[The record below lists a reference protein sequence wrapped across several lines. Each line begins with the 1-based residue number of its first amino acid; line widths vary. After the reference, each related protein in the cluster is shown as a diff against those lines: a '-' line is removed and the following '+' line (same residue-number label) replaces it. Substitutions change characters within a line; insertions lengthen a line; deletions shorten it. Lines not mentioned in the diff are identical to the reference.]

1 MSNEETEWFLC
12 LGDAV
17 AGPLAWEELQARV
30 RAAHAEELA
39 CVRAPDTEAWK
50 TYKAVAEDQ
59 GAPCPSA
66 GAPADQEA
74 LRFCETAVRVGLIPQ
89 ETATRALTERASA
102 QPGSRSLSI
111 YAYMQKHD
119 ILTVDQ
125 IATVV
130 AAQMGEAQ
138 EEPAGDPRR
147 ASGSAAMPPRAA
159 LLPKFSTLFPFR
171 IWIAERPLSLRAVRG
186 LALYV
191 LWPILI
197 AQLLTANTTLG
208 DVIWGLGIYFG
219 AISGY
224 ILYLWLRPHQA
235 GAARIAGV
243 AAFTALVGGSLV
255 FAGQSLPVF
264 RQLYAVQSAPHFLT
278 RAAGCVFGTGILEEG
293 VKALPLYWLFIRKRN
308 PARLEDC
315 AFLGAVS
322 GLALGVAEA
331 VLYSY
336 AYAQQHATDFV
347 NVWER
352 YREIP
357 QVLYAVYMVEQMAR
371 LISLPLLHALW
382 TALLGIFIGLGARL
396 QRKRAVLVLLGLGF
410 AALLHGL
417 YNATLYENDPYP
429 KLAIG
434 VALLTLFFFVVYSRS
449 GDWILARLIERP
461 NQVEASS

>member
-1 MSNEETEWFLC
+1 MTTVDQATGKKATGEEAKWFLC

-17 AGPLAWEELQARV
+17 AGPLTWEELQARV
-30 RAAHAEELA
+30 RAACAEELA
-39 CVRAPDTEAWK
+39 CVRAADSEAWR
-50 TYKAVAEDQ
+50 TYKTVAEYTVK
-59 GAPCPSA
+59 PCPP
-66 GAPADQEA
+66 PADREA
-74 LRFCETAVRVGLIPQ
+74 ARFCETAARLGLIPQ
-89 ETATRALTERASA
+89 EKAARALAERACAPS
-102 QPGSRSLSI
+102 GVRRRSI
-111 YAYMQKHD
+111 YAYMQEQE

-130 AAQMGEAQ
+130 AAQMGETREKPVALADWQ
-138 EEPAGDPRR
+138 RP
-147 ASGSAAMPPRAA
+147 A
-159 LLPKFSTLFPFR
+159 LLPKISTLFPLR
-171 IWIAERPLSLRAVRG
+171 IWIAERPMSLRAVRG

-197 AQLLTANTTLG
+197 AQLLTASTTLG

-224 ILYLWLRPHQA
+224 ILYLWLHPHQA
-235 GAARIAGV
+235 DGARIAGV

-255 FAGQSLPVF
+255 LAGQSLPVF

-336 AYAQQHATDFV
+336 AYAQQHAADFV

-382 TALLGIFIGLGARL
+382 TALLGIFIGLAAHL
-396 QRKRAVLVLLGLGF
+396 QRRRAALVLLGLGF

-449 GDWILARLIERP
+449 GHWILTRLVEKP
-461 NQVEASS
+461 GLDEASS